1 MTRKLNRKYS
11 LSVPFISLDRHGAYR
26 MDVLQNDVTGNF
38 CTNTV
43 CSQNRVVPN
52 TVTAAIGKCCK
63 RLR

>member
-52 TVTAAIGKCCK
+52 TRTKS
-63 RLR
+63 